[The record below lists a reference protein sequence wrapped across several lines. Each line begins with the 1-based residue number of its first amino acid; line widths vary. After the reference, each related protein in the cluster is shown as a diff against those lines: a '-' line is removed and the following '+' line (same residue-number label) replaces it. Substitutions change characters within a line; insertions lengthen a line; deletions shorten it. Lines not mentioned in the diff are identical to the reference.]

1 MDGTKKLRIKT
12 FAVKSPRKI
21 ENIRPATSYVQYRCN
36 VFGFANAMQ
45 LYRPM
50 LQQRQDVINH
60 LAETPFWSLIK
71 FYMDDEIVATD
82 RKKKSDMDLI
92 KIIQCYDSK
101 QQRFKFGDHEP
112 KAITSEDV
120 VQIFGLNNQGVE
132 LPNTDKSTKNMK
144 DSFVKTYFAKQKIV
158 KKKDIVEAYQKSVQD
173 KTPEGAKA
181 TASIICVHLLQSLL
195 FATSGTYISWSFITI
210 CGALDQISKYN
221 WAKGVRDYL
230 FKRINKSKKK
240 RKNGEESATTS
251 GCTALILYWICLHT
265 NLVETISGRENMI
278 PAIGRWDITKIH
290 KAIRDIRVEEIEIGG
305 GIPCSEEPI
314 REHSNINQ
322 EECNAIPYPQQ
333 NNESSKKKEKKT
345 PGRKRKRTEVG
356 AEEDQ
361 SITINEAQ
369 LQFDQLYQEEFMKFD
384 ASYQKDFFGIDNT
397 LGVEDFEKFKRCA
410 SMDQKRNIEKLLQ
423 ERLEDKQKISSMNT
437 EMIQLQLKNTAASM
451 KVNKLLDEIG
461 SLKKKLLENQGED
474 PDNDDQVEEHTHDK
488 DTATEDPVQ
497 ENATEN
503 DVAMEDPKQR
513 HAIDHGPDENEED
526 QDHEGKDA
534 ATEKATSGDQPGVQ
548 MQTPTIKDAEKQE
561 KETAKK
567 KTRTL
572 VKNIRRRDDRKP
584 NVDPHYDYIPIQK
597 KQKKAKYIY
606 AVSDSESPSILP
618 SESQPL
624 DLIIEKG
631 KEEPKVE
638 SPLNP
643 IAKEIANK
651 PAKKDAKKPVKR
663 KLDKRYHLPA
673 STRAY
678 KLLADETKEKFK
690 EYYRQEKM
698 DYFWMQ
704 PRQGSIVND
713 LVVLKSDLTSLFVDG
728 AIDAN
733 IIDASFYTMAENESK
748 MRQQKN
754 LYLHSF
760 IFNDME
766 IEKSKSDQEH
776 IDKTLQTVLQDNVDK
791 VAKVFILIRHYF
803 HFSLVVWDIKNGKMT
818 HYNSKLPRVHGNTD
832 LYFDHAV
839 QVRDKIEGF
848 YKYFKG
854 DSNLTID
861 IERCLTCAQRKEDS
875 LDCGIF
881 VLQFATQVQEDKPV
895 EATFEKED
903 VFAKRAQIATTLM
916 NHKNS
921 YANGLKKILEDRR
934 QQNKHGQYD
943 DIPDEDFITLA

>member
-12 FAVKSPRKI
+12 FAVKSPRKK
-21 ENIRPATSYVQYRCN
+21 ENKRPATSYVQYRCN

-45 LYRPM
+45 LYRLM

-101 QQRFKFGDHEP
+101 QQQFKFGDHEP

-120 VQIFGLNNQGVE
+120 VEIFGLNNQGVE

-144 DSFVKTYFAKQKIV
+144 DSFVKAYFAKQKIV

-181 TASIICVHLLQSLL
+181 TASMICVHLLQSLL
-195 FATSGTYISWSFITI
+195 FATSGTYIAWSFITI
-210 CGALDQISKYN
+210 CGALNQISKYN
-221 WAKGVRDYL
+221 WAKGVKDYL

-240 RKNGEESATTS
+240 RKNGEESSTTS

-305 GIPCSEEPI
+305 GIPCSEEPTK
-314 REHSNINQ
+314 EHSNINQ
-322 EECNAIPYPQQ
+322 EEYNAIPYPQQ

-345 PGRKRKRTEVG
+345 TGRKRKRTEVG

-361 SITINEAQ
+361 SITITEAQ
-369 LQFDQLYQEEFMKFD
+369 SQFDQLYQEEFMKFD
-384 ASYQKDFFGIDNT
+384 ASYQKDFIGIDNT

-437 EMIQLQLKNTAASM
+437 EMIQLQLNNTAASM

-461 SLKKKLLENQGED
+461 SLKKKLLENQAIVPDLNASTKEDPEEDEPPKED

-503 DVAMEDPKQR
+503 VVAMEDPKQR
-513 HAIDHGPDENEED
+513 HAIDHDPDENEED
-526 QDHEGKDA
+526 QAEEDQEHEGKDT
-534 ATEKATSGDQPGVQ
+534 ATEKGTSGVQQDVQ
-548 MQTPTIKDAEKQE
+548 MQTPTIKDAEKQG

-584 NVDPHYDYIPIQK
+584 NVDPHYDYIPIQR
-597 KQKKAKYIY
+597 KQKNAKYIY
-606 AVSDSESPSILP
+606 AMSDSESPSIFQ

-624 DLIIEKG
+624 EPIIEKG

-643 IAKEIANK
+643 IAKEITNK
-651 PAKKDAKKPVKR
+651 PAKKAAKKPVKQ

-678 KLLADETKEKFK
+678 KLLEDETKEKFK

-704 PRQGSIVND
+704 PRQGSMATD

-728 AIDAN
+728 AINAN
-733 IIDASFYTMAENESK
+733 IIDASFYTMAENE
-748 MRQQKN
+748 
-754 LYLHSF
+754 
-760 IFNDME
+760 
-766 IEKSKSDQEH
+766 
-776 IDKTLQTVLQDNVDK
+776 
-791 VAKVFILIRHYF
+791 
-803 HFSLVVWDIKNGKMT
+803 
-818 HYNSKLPRVHGNTD
+818 
-832 LYFDHAV
+832 
-839 QVRDKIEGF
+839 
-848 YKYFKG
+848 
-854 DSNLTID
+854 
-861 IERCLTCAQRKEDS
+861 
-875 LDCGIF
+875 
-881 VLQFATQVQEDKPV
+881 
-895 EATFEKED
+895 
-903 VFAKRAQIATTLM
+903 
-916 NHKNS
+916 
-921 YANGLKKILEDRR
+921 
-934 QQNKHGQYD
+934 
-943 DIPDEDFITLA
+943 

>member
-112 KAITSEDV
+112 KAIT
-120 VQIFGLNNQGVE
+120 
-132 LPNTDKSTKNMK
+132 T
-144 DSFVKTYFAKQKIV
+144 
-158 KKKDIVEAYQKSVQD
+158 
-173 KTPEGAKA
+173 
-181 TASIICVHLLQSLL
+181 
-195 FATSGTYISWSFITI
+195 WSFITI

-278 PAIGRWDITKIH
+278 PTIGRWDITKIH

-437 EMIQLQLKNTAASM
+437 EMIQLQLKNIAASM

-526 QDHEGKDA
+526 QAEEDQDHEGKDA
-534 ATEKATSGDQPGVQ
+534 ATEKATSGDQLGVQ

-631 KEEPKVE
+631 KEEPEVE

-651 PAKKDAKKPVKR
+651 PAKKPVKR

-704 PRQGSIVND
+704 PR
-713 LVVLKSDLTSLFVDG
+713 
-728 AIDAN
+728 
-733 IIDASFYTMAENESK
+733 
-748 MRQQKN
+748 
-754 LYLHSF
+754 
-760 IFNDME
+760 
-766 IEKSKSDQEH
+766 
-776 IDKTLQTVLQDNVDK
+776 
-791 VAKVFILIRHYF
+791 
-803 HFSLVVWDIKNGKMT
+803 
-818 HYNSKLPRVHGNTD
+818 
-832 LYFDHAV
+832 
-839 QVRDKIEGF
+839 
-848 YKYFKG
+848 
-854 DSNLTID
+854 
-861 IERCLTCAQRKEDS
+861 
-875 LDCGIF
+875 
-881 VLQFATQVQEDKPV
+881 
-895 EATFEKED
+895 
-903 VFAKRAQIATTLM
+903 
-916 NHKNS
+916 
-921 YANGLKKILEDRR
+921 
-934 QQNKHGQYD
+934 
-943 DIPDEDFITLA
+943 

>member
-1 MDGTKKLRIKT
+1 MDRTKKLRIKT
-12 FAVKSPRKI
+12 FAIKSPRKK
-21 ENIRPATSYVQYRCN
+21 ENKRPATSYVQYRCN

-101 QQRFKFGDHEP
+101 QQQFKFGDHEP
-112 KAITSEDV
+112 KAIT
-120 VQIFGLNNQGVE
+120 
-132 LPNTDKSTKNMK
+132 T
-144 DSFVKTYFAKQKIV
+144 
-158 KKKDIVEAYQKSVQD
+158 
-173 KTPEGAKA
+173 
-181 TASIICVHLLQSLL
+181 
-195 FATSGTYISWSFITI
+195 WSFITI
-210 CGALDQISKYN
+210 CGALDQIRKYN

-290 KAIRDIRVEEIEIGG
+290 KAIRDIQVEEIEIGG
-305 GIPCSEEPI
+305 GIPCSEEPTN
-314 REHSNINQ
+314 EHSNINQ
-322 EECNAIPYPQQ
+322 EECNVIPYPQQ

-345 PGRKRKRTEVG
+345 TGRKRKRTEVG

-361 SITINEAQ
+361 SITITEAQ
-369 LQFDQLYQEEFMKFD
+369 SQFDQLYQEEFMKFD
-384 ASYQKDFFGIDNT
+384 ASYQKDFIGIDNT

-410 SMDQKRNIEKLLQ
+410 SMDQKRYLVLSHMMIYALDNIHTNSIVMNQTTGALNRNIEKLLQ

-437 EMIQLQLKNTAASM
+437 EMIQLQLNNTAASM

-461 SLKKKLLENQGED
+461 SLKKKLLENQAIVPDLNASTKED
-474 PDNDDQVEEHTHDK
+474 PEEDEPPKEHPDNDDQVEEHTHDK

-513 HAIDHGPDENEED
+513 HAIDHDPDENEED
-526 QDHEGKDA
+526 QAEEDQEHEGKDT
-534 ATEKATSGDQPGVQ
+534 ATEKGTFGVQ
-548 MQTPTIKDAEKQE
+548 Q
-561 KETAKK
+561 
-567 KTRTL
+567 
-572 VKNIRRRDDRKP
+572 DR
-584 NVDPHYDYIPIQK
+584 

-606 AVSDSESPSILP
+606 DVSDSESPSIFQ

-624 DLIIEKG
+624 EPIIEKG

-651 PAKKDAKKPVKR
+651 PAKKAAKKPVKQ

-678 KLLADETKEKFK
+678 KLLEDKTKEKFK

-704 PRQGSIVND
+704 PRQGSMATD

-754 LYLHSF
+754 LYLPSF

-766 IEKSKSDQEH
+766 IEKSKTDQEH
-776 IDKTLQTVLQDNVDK
+776 IDKTLKTVLQDNVDK
-791 VAKVFILIRHYF
+791 VGKVFILIKHYF
-803 HFSLVVWDIKNGKMT
+803 HFSLVVLDIKNGKMT

-839 QVRDKIEGF
+839 QVRDKIEAF
-848 YKYFKG
+848 YKDFKG

-861 IERCLTCAQRKEDS
+861 IERCLTCAQQKEDS

-881 VLQFATQVQEDKPV
+881 VIQFATQVQEGKPI
-895 EATFEKED
+895 EATFEKEE
-903 VFAKRAQIATTLM
+903 VFAKRAQIATALV

>member
-1 MDGTKKLRIKT
+1 MFPVPSSDLHPDENTQKIWEVKATEKKQRVEIGQTHMDGTKKLRIKT

-21 ENIRPATSYVQYRCN
+21 IRPATSYVQYRCN

-112 KAITSEDV
+112 NAITSEDV
-120 VQIFGLNNQGVE
+120 VEIFGLNNQGVE

-144 DSFVKTYFAKQKIV
+144 DNFVKSYFAKQKIV

-195 FATSGTYISWSFITI
+195 FATSGTYIAWSFITI

-221 WAKGVRDYL
+221 WTKGVRDYL

-251 GCTALILYWICLHT
+251 GCTALIL
-265 NLVETISGRENMI
+265 
-278 PAIGRWDITKIH
+278 
-290 KAIRDIRVEEIEIGG
+290 IGG
-305 GIPCSEEPI
+305 GIPCSEEPTN
-314 REHSNINQ
+314 EHSNINQ

-333 NNESSKKKEKKT
+333 NNESSKRKEKKT
-345 PGRKRKRTEVG
+345 TGRKRKRTEVG

-361 SITINEAQ
+361 GITITEAQ
-369 LQFDQLYQEEFMKFD
+369 SQFDQLYQEEFMKFD
-384 ASYQKDFFGIDNT
+384 ASYQKDFIGIDNT

-410 SMDQKRNIEKLLQ
+410 SMDQKRYLVLSHMMIYALDNLHTDSIVMNQTTGSLNRNIENLLQ

-437 EMIQLQLKNTAASM
+437 EMIHLQLKNTTASM
-451 KVNKLLDEIG
+451 KVNKILDEIG
-461 SLKKKLLENQGED
+461 SLKKKLLENQAIVPDLNASTKEDPEEDEPPKAD

-488 DTATEDPVQ
+488 DTAIEDPVQ

-503 DVAMEDPKQR
+503 DVAMEDQE
-513 HAIDHGPDENEED
+513 HEE
-526 QDHEGKDA
+526 KDT
-534 ATEKATSGDQPGVQ
+534 ATEKGTSGVQPDVQ
-548 MQTPTIKDAEKQE
+548 MQTPTIKDVENQV

-584 NVDPHYDYIPIQK
+584 NADPHYDYISIQR
-597 KQKKAKYIY
+597 KQKKAKYIF
-606 AVSDSESPSILP
+606 AVSDSESPSIFP

-624 DLIIEKG
+624 EPIIDKG

-643 IAKEIANK
+643 IANE
-651 PAKKDAKKPVKR
+651 PAKKAAKKPVKR

-678 KLLADETKEKFK
+678 KLLDDETKEKFK

-704 PRQGSIVND
+704 PRQGSMVTD
-713 LVVLKSDLTSLFVDG
+713 LFVLKSDLTSLFVDG

-733 IIDASFYTMAENESK
+733 IIDASFYTMTENE
-748 MRQQKN
+748 
-754 LYLHSF
+754 
-760 IFNDME
+760 
-766 IEKSKSDQEH
+766 
-776 IDKTLQTVLQDNVDK
+776 
-791 VAKVFILIRHYF
+791 
-803 HFSLVVWDIKNGKMT
+803 
-818 HYNSKLPRVHGNTD
+818 
-832 LYFDHAV
+832 
-839 QVRDKIEGF
+839 
-848 YKYFKG
+848 
-854 DSNLTID
+854 
-861 IERCLTCAQRKEDS
+861 
-875 LDCGIF
+875 
-881 VLQFATQVQEDKPV
+881 
-895 EATFEKED
+895 
-903 VFAKRAQIATTLM
+903 
-916 NHKNS
+916 
-921 YANGLKKILEDRR
+921 
-934 QQNKHGQYD
+934 
-943 DIPDEDFITLA
+943 

>member
-1 MDGTKKLRIKT
+1 
-12 FAVKSPRKI
+12 
-21 ENIRPATSYVQYRCN
+21 
-36 VFGFANAMQ
+36 
-45 LYRPM
+45 M

-120 VQIFGLNNQGVE
+120 VEIFGLNNQGVE

-144 DSFVKTYFAKQKIV
+144 DSFVKSYFAKQKIV
-158 KKKDIVEAYQKSVQD
+158 KKKNIVEAYQKSVQD

-195 FATSGTYISWSFITI
+195 FATSGTYIAWSFITI

-240 RKNGEESATTS
+240 RKNEEESATTS

-278 PAIGRWDITKIH
+278 PVIGRWDITKIH

-305 GIPCSEEPI
+305 GIPCSEEPTN
-314 REHSNINQ
+314 EHSYINQ

-333 NNESSKKKEKKT
+333 NNESSKRKEKKT
-345 PGRKRKRTEVG
+345 TGRERKRTEVG

-361 SITINEAQ
+361 GITITEAQ
-369 LQFDQLYQEEFMKFD
+369 SQFDQLYQEEFMKFD
-384 ASYQKDFFGIDNT
+384 ASYQKDFIGIDNT

-410 SMDQKRNIEKLLQ
+410 SMDQKMYLVLSHMMIYALDNLHTDSIVMNQTTGSLNRNIENLLQ
-423 ERLEDKQKISSMNT
+423 EQLEDKQKISSMNT

-461 SLKKKLLENQGED
+461 SLKKKLLENQAIVPDLNASTKEDPEEDEPPKAD

-497 ENATEN
+497 KNATEN
-503 DVAMEDPKQR
+503 DVTMEDQ
-513 HAIDHGPDENEED
+513 E
-526 QDHEGKDA
+526 HEGKDT
-534 ATEKATSGDQPGVQ
+534 ATEKGTSGVQPDVQ
-548 MQTPTIKDAEKQE
+548 MQTPTIKDAEKQG

-584 NVDPHYDYIPIQK
+584 NADPHYDYIPIQR
-597 KQKKAKYIY
+597 KQKKAKYIF
-606 AVSDSESPSILP
+606 AVSDSESPSIFP
-618 SESQPL
+618 SEKQPL
-624 DLIIEKG
+624 EPIIDKG
-631 KEEPKVE
+631 KKEPKVE

-643 IAKEIANK
+643 IANK
-651 PAKKDAKKPVKR
+651 PAKKPVKR

-678 KLLADETKEKFK
+678 KLLDDETKEKFK

-704 PRQGSIVND
+704 PRQGSMVTD
-713 LVVLKSDLTSLFVDG
+713 LVVLKSDLTSL
-728 AIDAN
+728 
-733 IIDASFYTMAENESK
+733 
-748 MRQQKN
+748 
-754 LYLHSF
+754 
-760 IFNDME
+760 FNDME

-791 VAKVFILIRHYF
+791 VGKIFILIKHYF

-818 HYNSKLPRVHGNTD
+818 HYNSKLPRMLHLRPTKGGLVM
-832 LYFDHAV
+832 
-839 QVRDKIEGF
+839 QEG
-848 YKYFKG
+848 
-854 DSNLTID
+854 
-861 IERCLTCAQRKEDS
+861 
-875 LDCGIF
+875 
-881 VLQFATQVQEDKPV
+881 KPI
-895 EATFEKED
+895 EATFEKEE
-903 VFAKRAQIATTLM
+903 VFAKRAQIATTLV

>member
-1 MDGTKKLRIKT
+1 MD
-12 FAVKSPRKI
+12 
-21 ENIRPATSYVQYRCN
+21 
-36 VFGFANAMQ
+36 
-45 LYRPM
+45 
-50 LQQRQDVINH
+50 
-60 LAETPFWSLIK
+60 
-71 FYMDDEIVATD
+71 
-82 RKKKSDMDLI
+82 
-92 KIIQCYDSK
+92 
-101 QQRFKFGDHEP
+101 
-112 KAITSEDV
+112 
-120 VQIFGLNNQGVE
+120 
-132 LPNTDKSTKNMK
+132 
-144 DSFVKTYFAKQKIV
+144 QKRYLVLSHMMI
-158 KKKDIVEAYQKSVQD
+158 Y
-173 KTPEGAKA
+173 
-181 TASIICVHLLQSLL
+181 
-195 FATSGTYISWSFITI
+195 
-210 CGALDQISKYN
+210 ALDN
-221 WAKGVRDYL
+221 
-230 FKRINKSKKK
+230 
-240 RKNGEESATTS
+240 
-251 GCTALILYWICLHT
+251 LHT
-265 NLVETISGRENMI
+265 NSIVMNET
-278 PAIGRWDITKIH
+278 T
-290 KAIRDIRVEEIEIGG
+290 
-305 GIPCSEEPI
+305 
-314 REHSNINQ
+314 
-322 EECNAIPYPQQ
+322 
-333 NNESSKKKEKKT
+333 
-345 PGRKRKRTEVG
+345 G
-356 AEEDQ
+356 AL
-361 SITINEAQ
+361 N
-369 LQFDQLYQEEFMKFD
+369 
-384 ASYQKDFFGIDNT
+384 
-397 LGVEDFEKFKRCA
+397 
-410 SMDQKRNIEKLLQ
+410 RNIEKLLQ

-526 QDHEGKDA
+526 QAEEDQDHEGKDA
-534 ATEKATSGDQPGVQ
+534 ATEKATSGDQPG
-548 MQTPTIKDAEKQE
+548 KE

-584 NVDPHYDYIPIQK
+584 NVDPHYDYIPIQR

-704 PRQGSIVND
+704 PRQGSIVTD
-713 LVVLKSDLTSLFVDG
+713 LVVLKSDLTSL
-728 AIDAN
+728 
-733 IIDASFYTMAENESK
+733 
-748 MRQQKN
+748 
-754 LYLHSF
+754 
-760 IFNDME
+760 FNDME

-818 HYNSKLPRVHGNTD
+818 HYNSKLPRG
-832 LYFDHAV
+832 
-839 QVRDKIEGF
+839 
-848 YKYFKG
+848 
-854 DSNLTID
+854 
-861 IERCLTCAQRKEDS
+861 
-875 LDCGIF
+875 
-881 VLQFATQVQEDKPV
+881 KPV

-903 VFAKRAQIATTLM
+903 VFAKRAQIATTLV
-916 NHKNS
+916 NHKNN

>member
-1 MDGTKKLRIKT
+1 MDGAKKLRIKT

-158 KKKDIVEAYQKSVQD
+158 KKKDIIEAYQKSVQD

-195 FATSGTYISWSFITI
+195 FTTSGTYIAWSFVTI

-230 FKRINKSKKK
+230 FRRINKSKKK

-305 GIPCSEEPI
+305 GIPCFEEPI

-397 LGVEDFEKFKRCA
+397 LGVEEFENFKRCA
-410 SMDQKRNIEKLLQ
+410 SMDQKRYLVLSHMMIYALDNLHTDSIVMNETTGALNRNIEKLLQ

-497 ENATEN
+497 DNATEN

-513 HAIDHGPDENEED
+513 HAIDHGPDENEEDQAEED

-572 VKNIRRRDDRKP
+572 VKNIRMRDDRKP
-584 NVDPHYDYIPIQK
+584 NVDPHYDYIPIQR

-606 AVSDSESPSILP
+606 AVSDSESPSILL

-704 PRQGSIVND
+704 PRQGSIVTD
-713 LVVLKSDLTSLFVDG
+713 LVVLKSDLTSL
-728 AIDAN
+728 
-733 IIDASFYTMAENESK
+733 
-748 MRQQKN
+748 
-754 LYLHSF
+754 
-760 IFNDME
+760 FNDME

-776 IDKTLQTVLQDNVDK
+776 IDKTLQTVLEDNMDK

-818 HYNSKLPRVHGNTD
+818 HYNSKLPRG
-832 LYFDHAV
+832 
-839 QVRDKIEGF
+839 
-848 YKYFKG
+848 
-854 DSNLTID
+854 
-861 IERCLTCAQRKEDS
+861 
-875 LDCGIF
+875 
-881 VLQFATQVQEDKPV
+881 KPV
-895 EATFEKED
+895 EATFEKEY
-903 VFAKRAQIATTLM
+903 VFAKRAQIATTLV

>member
-12 FAVKSPRKI
+12 FAIKSPRKK
-21 ENIRPATSYVQYRCN
+21 ENKRPATSYVQYRCN

-101 QQRFKFGDHEP
+101 QQQFKFGDHKP
-112 KAITSEDV
+112 KTITSEDV
-120 VQIFGLNNQGVE
+120 VEIFGLNNQRVE
-132 LPNTDKSTKNMK
+132 LPNTDKSTKNMN
-144 DSFVKTYFAKQKIV
+144 DSFVKAYFAKQKIL

-195 FATSGTYISWSFITI
+195 FATSGTYIAWSFITI
-210 CGALDQISKYN
+210 CGALDQIRKYN

-290 KAIRDIRVEEIEIGG
+290 KAIRDIQVEEIEIGG
-305 GIPCSEEPI
+305 GIPCSEEPTK
-314 REHSNINQ
+314 EHSNINQ
-322 EECNAIPYPQQ
+322 EECNVIPYPQQ

-345 PGRKRKRTEVG
+345 TGRKRKRTEVG

-361 SITINEAQ
+361 SITITEAQ
-369 LQFDQLYQEEFMKFD
+369 SQFDQLYQEEFMKFD
-384 ASYQKDFFGIDNT
+384 ASYQKDFIGIDNT

-437 EMIQLQLKNTAASM
+437 EMIQLQLNNTAASM

-461 SLKKKLLENQGED
+461 SLKKKLLENQAIVPDLNASTKED
-474 PDNDDQVEEHTHDK
+474 PEEDEPPKEHPDNDDQVEEHTHDK

-513 HAIDHGPDENEED
+513 HAIDHDPDENEED
-526 QDHEGKDA
+526 QAEEDQEHEGKDT
-534 ATEKATSGDQPGVQ
+534 ATEKGTFG
-548 MQTPTIKDAEKQE
+548 
-561 KETAKK
+561 
-567 KTRTL
+567 
-572 VKNIRRRDDRKP
+572 
-584 NVDPHYDYIPIQK
+584 
-597 KQKKAKYIY
+597 
-606 AVSDSESPSILP
+606 

-624 DLIIEKG
+624 EPIIEKG

-651 PAKKDAKKPVKR
+651 PAKKAAKKPVKQ

-678 KLLADETKEKFK
+678 KLLEDKTKEKFK

-704 PRQGSIVND
+704 PRQGSMATD

-754 LYLHSF
+754 LYLPSF

-766 IEKSKSDQEH
+766 IEKSKTDQEH
-776 IDKTLQTVLQDNVDK
+776 IDKTLKTVLQDNVDK
-791 VAKVFILIRHYF
+791 VGKVFILIKHYF
-803 HFSLVVWDIKNGKMT
+803 HFSLVVLDIKNGKMT

-839 QVRDKIEGF
+839 QVRDKIEAF
-848 YKYFKG
+848 YKDFKG

-861 IERCLTCAQRKEDS
+861 IERCLTYAQQKEDS

-881 VLQFATQVQEDKPV
+881 VIQFATQVQEGKPI
-895 EATFEKED
+895 EATFEKEE
-903 VFAKRAQIATTLM
+903 VFAKRAQIATALV

>member
-1 MDGTKKLRIKT
+1 MDETKKLRIKT
-12 FAVKSPRKI
+12 FTVKSPRKK
-21 ENIRPATSYVQYRCN
+21 ENKRPATSYVQYRCN

-101 QQRFKFGDHEP
+101 QQQFKFGDHEP

-120 VQIFGLNNQGVE
+120 VEIFGLNNQGVE

-144 DSFVKTYFAKQKIV
+144 DGFVKAYFAKQKIV
-158 KKKDIVEAYQKSVQD
+158 KKRTLLKHTKNQSKT

-195 FATSGTYISWSFITI
+195 FATSGTYIAWSFITI

-278 PAIGRWDITKIH
+278 P
-290 KAIRDIRVEEIEIGG
+290 IGG
-305 GIPCSEEPI
+305 GIPCSEEPTK
-314 REHSNINQ
+314 EHSNINQ

-345 PGRKRKRTEVG
+345 TGRKRKRTEVG

-397 LGVEDFEKFKRCA
+397 LGVEYFEKFKRCA
-410 SMDQKRNIEKLLQ
+410 SMDQKRYLVLSHMMIYALDNLHTDSIVMNQTTGALNRNIEKLLQ
-423 ERLEDKQKISSMNT
+423 ERLEDKQKIT
-437 EMIQLQLKNTAASM
+437 ASM

-461 SLKKKLLENQGED
+461 SLKKKLLENQVED

-488 DTATEDPVQ
+488 NTATEDPVQ

-503 DVAMEDPKQR
+503 DVAMEDPKQK

-526 QDHEGKDA
+526 QAEEDQEHEGKDT
-534 ATEKATSGDQPGVQ
+534 ATEKGTSGVQPDVQ
-548 MQTPTIKDAEKQE
+548 MQTPTIKDVEKQG

-584 NVDPHYDYIPIQK
+584 NVDPHYDYIPIQI

-606 AVSDSESPSILP
+606 AVSDSESPSTFP

-624 DLIIEKG
+624 EPIIEKG

-651 PAKKDAKKPVKR
+651 PAKKAAKKPVKQ

-678 KLLADETKEKFK
+678 KLLEDETKEKFK

-698 DYFWMQ
+698 DYFWML
-704 PRQGSIVND
+704 PRQGSMVTD

-754 LYLHSF
+754 LYLPSF

-791 VAKVFILIRHYF
+791 VGKVFILIKHYF

-818 HYNSKLPRVHGNTD
+818 HYNSKLPRVHGNTN

-839 QVRDKIEGF
+839 QVE
-848 YKYFKG
+848 
-854 DSNLTID
+854 
-861 IERCLTCAQRKEDS
+861 EV
-875 LDCGIF
+875 F
-881 VLQFATQVQEDKPV
+881 V
-895 EATFEKED
+895 
-903 VFAKRAQIATTLM
+903 KRAQIATTLV

-934 QQNKHGQYD
+934 QQNKHG
-943 DIPDEDFITLA
+943 

>member
-1 MDGTKKLRIKT
+1 
-12 FAVKSPRKI
+12 
-21 ENIRPATSYVQYRCN
+21 
-36 VFGFANAMQ
+36 MQ

-101 QQRFKFGDHEP
+101 QQR
-112 KAITSEDV
+112 
-120 VQIFGLNNQGVE
+120 
-132 LPNTDKSTKNMK
+132 
-144 DSFVKTYFAKQKIV
+144 
-158 KKKDIVEAYQKSVQD
+158 
-173 KTPEGAKA
+173 
-181 TASIICVHLLQSLL
+181 
-195 FATSGTYISWSFITI
+195 
-210 CGALDQISKYN
+210 KYN

-290 KAIRDIRVEEIEIGG
+290 KAIRDIRDEEIEIGG
-305 GIPCSEEPI
+305 GISCSEEPTN
-314 REHSNINQ
+314 EHSNINQ

-333 NNESSKKKEKKT
+333 NNE
-345 PGRKRKRTEVG
+345 KRKRTEVG

-361 SITINEAQ
+361 GITITEAQ
-369 LQFDQLYQEEFMKFD
+369 SQFDQLYQEEFMKFD
-384 ASYQKDFFGIDNT
+384 ASYQKDFIGIDNT

-410 SMDQKRNIEKLLQ
+410 SMDQKRYLVLSHMMIYALDNLHTDSI
-423 ERLEDKQKISSMNT
+423 DKQKISSMNT

-461 SLKKKLLENQGED
+461 SLKKKLLENQAIVPDLNASTKEDPEEDEPPKAD

-497 ENATEN
+497 KNATEN
-503 DVAMEDPKQR
+503 DMAMEDQ
-513 HAIDHGPDENEED
+513 E
-526 QDHEGKDA
+526 HEGKDN
-534 ATEKATSGDQPGVQ
+534 ATEKGTSG
-548 MQTPTIKDAEKQE
+548 
-561 KETAKK
+561 
-567 KTRTL
+567 
-572 VKNIRRRDDRKP
+572 
-584 NVDPHYDYIPIQK
+584 
-597 KQKKAKYIY
+597 AKYIF
-606 AVSDSESPSILP
+606 AVSDSESPSIFP

-624 DLIIEKG
+624 EPIIDKG
-631 KEEPKVE
+631 KKEPKVE

-643 IAKEIANK
+643 IANK
-651 PAKKDAKKPVKR
+651 PAKKAAKKPVKR

-678 KLLADETKEKFK
+678 KLLDDETKEKFK

-704 PRQGSIVND
+704 PRQGSMVTD

-754 LYLHSF
+754 LYLPSF

-776 IDKTLQTVLQDNVDK
+776 IDKTLQTVLQDNVDN
-791 VAKVFILIRHYF
+791 VGKVFILIKHYF

-832 LYFDHAV
+832 IYFDHAV

-861 IERCLTCAQRKEDS
+861 IERCLTCAQQKEDS

-881 VLQFATQVQEDKPV
+881 VLQFATQVQEGKPI
-895 EATFEKED
+895 EATFEKEE
-903 VFAKRAQIATTLM
+903 VFAKRAQIATTLV

-921 YANGLKKILEDRR
+921 YANGLKNILEDRR

>member
-12 FAVKSPRKI
+12 FAIKSPRKK
-21 ENIRPATSYVQYRCN
+21 ENKRPATSYVQYRCN

-101 QQRFKFGDHEP
+101 QQ
-112 KAITSEDV
+112 
-120 VQIFGLNNQGVE
+120 Q
-132 LPNTDKSTKNMK
+132 
-144 DSFVKTYFAKQKIV
+144 
-158 KKKDIVEAYQKSVQD
+158 
-173 KTPEGAKA
+173 
-181 TASIICVHLLQSLL
+181 
-195 FATSGTYISWSFITI
+195 
-210 CGALDQISKYN
+210 KYN

-290 KAIRDIRVEEIEIGG
+290 KAIRDIQVEEIEIGG
-305 GIPCSEEPI
+305 GIPCSEEPTK
-314 REHSNINQ
+314 EHSNINQ
-322 EECNAIPYPQQ
+322 EECNVIPYPQQ

-345 PGRKRKRTEVG
+345 TGRKRKRTEVG

-361 SITINEAQ
+361 SITITEAQ
-369 LQFDQLYQEEFMKFD
+369 SQFDQLYQEEFMKFD
-384 ASYQKDFFGIDNT
+384 ASYQKDFIGIDNT

-410 SMDQKRNIEKLLQ
+410 SMDQKRYLVLSHMMIYALDNIHTNSIVMNQTTGALNRNIEKLLQ

-437 EMIQLQLKNTAASM
+437 EMIQLQLNNTAASM

-461 SLKKKLLENQGED
+461 SLKKKLLENQAIVPDLNASTKED
-474 PDNDDQVEEHTHDK
+474 PEEDEPPKEHPDNDDQVEEHTHDK

-513 HAIDHGPDENEED
+513 HAIDHDPDENEED
-526 QDHEGKDA
+526 QAEEDQEHEGKDT
-534 ATEKATSGDQPGVQ
+534 ATEKGTFGVQ
-548 MQTPTIKDAEKQE
+548 QD
-561 KETAKK
+561 
-567 KTRTL
+567 
-572 VKNIRRRDDRKP
+572 
-584 NVDPHYDYIPIQK
+584 
-597 KQKKAKYIY
+597 
-606 AVSDSESPSILP
+606 

-624 DLIIEKG
+624 EPIIEKG

-651 PAKKDAKKPVKR
+651 PAKKAAKKPVKQ

-678 KLLADETKEKFK
+678 KLLEDKTKEKFK

-704 PRQGSIVND
+704 PRQGSMATD

-754 LYLHSF
+754 LYLPSF

-766 IEKSKSDQEH
+766 IEKSKTDQEH
-776 IDKTLQTVLQDNVDK
+776 IDKTLKTVLQDNVDK
-791 VAKVFILIRHYF
+791 VGKVFILIKHYF
-803 HFSLVVWDIKNGKMT
+803 HFSLVVLDIKNGKMT

-839 QVRDKIEGF
+839 QVRDKIEAF
-848 YKYFKG
+848 YKDFKG

-861 IERCLTCAQRKEDS
+861 IERCLTCAQQKEDS

-881 VLQFATQVQEDKPV
+881 VIQFATQVQEGKPI
-895 EATFEKED
+895 EATFEKEE
-903 VFAKRAQIATTLM
+903 VFAKRAQIATALV

>member
-21 ENIRPATSYVQYRCN
+21 IRPATSYVQYRCN

-120 VQIFGLNNQGVE
+120 VEIFGLNNQGVE

-144 DSFVKTYFAKQKIV
+144 DSFL

-195 FATSGTYISWSFITI
+195 FATSGTYIAWSFITI

-251 GCTALILYWICLHT
+251 GCTALILYWFCLHT

-305 GIPCSEEPI
+305 GIPCSEEPTN
-314 REHSNINQ
+314 EHSNINQ

-333 NNESSKKKEKKT
+333 NNEFSKRKEKKT
-345 PGRKRKRTEVG
+345 TGRKRKRTEVG

-361 SITINEAQ
+361 GITITEAQ
-369 LQFDQLYQEEFMKFD
+369 SQFDQLYQEEFMKFD
-384 ASYQKDFFGIDNT
+384 ASYQKDFIGIDNT

-410 SMDQKRNIEKLLQ
+410 SMDQKRYLVLSHMMIYALDNLHTDSIVMNQTTGSLNRNIENLLQ

-461 SLKKKLLENQGED
+461 SLKKKLLENQAIVPDLNASTKEDPEEDEPPKAD

-503 DVAMEDPKQR
+503 DVAMEDQ
-513 HAIDHGPDENEED
+513 E
-526 QDHEGKDA
+526 HEGKDT
-534 ATEKATSGDQPGVQ
+534 ATEKGTSGVQPDVQ
-548 MQTPTIKDAEKQE
+548 IHTPTIKDAEKQG

-572 VKNIRRRDDRKP
+572 VKNIRMRDDRKP
-584 NVDPHYDYIPIQK
+584 NADPHYDYIPIQR
-597 KQKKAKYIY
+597 KQKKAKYIF
-606 AVSDSESPSILP
+606 AVSDSESPSIFP

-624 DLIIEKG
+624 EPIIDKG

-638 SPLNP
+638 SPLNL
-643 IAKEIANK
+643 IANK
-651 PAKKDAKKPVKR
+651 PAKKAAKKPVKR

-678 KLLADETKEKFK
+678 KLLDDETKEKFK

-704 PRQGSIVND
+704 PRQRSMVTD
-713 LVVLKSDLTSLFVDG
+713 LVVLKSDLTSL
-728 AIDAN
+728 
-733 IIDASFYTMAENESK
+733 
-748 MRQQKN
+748 
-754 LYLHSF
+754 
-760 IFNDME
+760 FNDME

-791 VAKVFILIRHYF
+791 VGKVFILIKHYF

-818 HYNSKLPRVHGNTD
+818 HYNSKLPRMLNLRPTKGGLVM
-832 LYFDHAV
+832 
-839 QVRDKIEGF
+839 QEG
-848 YKYFKG
+848 
-854 DSNLTID
+854 
-861 IERCLTCAQRKEDS
+861 
-875 LDCGIF
+875 
-881 VLQFATQVQEDKPV
+881 KPI
-895 EATFEKED
+895 EATFEKEE
-903 VFAKRAQIATTLM
+903 VFAKRAQIATTLV
-916 NHKNS
+916 NHKTS
-921 YANGLKKILEDRR
+921 YANGLKKILEDGR

>member
-1 MDGTKKLRIKT
+1 
-12 FAVKSPRKI
+12 
-21 ENIRPATSYVQYRCN
+21 
-36 VFGFANAMQ
+36 MQ

-101 QQRFKFGDHEP
+101 QQ
-112 KAITSEDV
+112 
-120 VQIFGLNNQGVE
+120 Q
-132 LPNTDKSTKNMK
+132 
-144 DSFVKTYFAKQKIV
+144 
-158 KKKDIVEAYQKSVQD
+158 
-173 KTPEGAKA
+173 
-181 TASIICVHLLQSLL
+181 
-195 FATSGTYISWSFITI
+195 
-210 CGALDQISKYN
+210 KYN

-290 KAIRDIRVEEIEIGG
+290 KAIRDIQVEEIEIGG
-305 GIPCSEEPI
+305 GIPCSEEPTK
-314 REHSNINQ
+314 EHSNINQ
-322 EECNAIPYPQQ
+322 EECNVIPYPQQ

-345 PGRKRKRTEVG
+345 TGRKRKRTEVG

-361 SITINEAQ
+361 SITITEAQ
-369 LQFDQLYQEEFMKFD
+369 SQFDQLYQEEFMKFD
-384 ASYQKDFFGIDNT
+384 ASYQKDFIGIDNT

-410 SMDQKRNIEKLLQ
+410 SMDQKRYLVLSHMMIYALDNIHTNSIVMNQTTGALNRNIEKLLQ

-437 EMIQLQLKNTAASM
+437 EMIQLQLNNTAASM

-461 SLKKKLLENQGED
+461 SLKKKLLENQAIVPDLNASTKED
-474 PDNDDQVEEHTHDK
+474 PEEDEPPKEHPDNDDQVEEHTHDK

-513 HAIDHGPDENEED
+513 HAIDHDPDENEED
-526 QDHEGKDA
+526 QAEEDQEHEGKDT
-534 ATEKATSGDQPGVQ
+534 ATEKGTFG
-548 MQTPTIKDAEKQE
+548 
-561 KETAKK
+561 
-567 KTRTL
+567 
-572 VKNIRRRDDRKP
+572 
-584 NVDPHYDYIPIQK
+584 
-597 KQKKAKYIY
+597 
-606 AVSDSESPSILP
+606 

-624 DLIIEKG
+624 EPIIEKG

-651 PAKKDAKKPVKR
+651 PAKKAAKKPVKQ

-678 KLLADETKEKFK
+678 KLLEDKTKEKFK

-704 PRQGSIVND
+704 PRQGSMATD

-754 LYLHSF
+754 LYLPSF

-766 IEKSKSDQEH
+766 IEKSKTDQEH
-776 IDKTLQTVLQDNVDK
+776 IDKTLKTVLQDNVDK
-791 VAKVFILIRHYF
+791 VGKVFILIKHYF
-803 HFSLVVWDIKNGKMT
+803 HFSLVVLDIKNGKMT

-839 QVRDKIEGF
+839 QVRDKIEAF
-848 YKYFKG
+848 YKDFKG

-861 IERCLTCAQRKEDS
+861 IERCLTCAQQKEDS

-881 VLQFATQVQEDKPV
+881 VIQFATQVQEGKPI
-895 EATFEKED
+895 EATFEKEE
-903 VFAKRAQIATTLM
+903 VFAKRAQIATALV

>member
-12 FAVKSPRKI
+12 FAVKSPRKK
-21 ENIRPATSYVQYRCN
+21 ENKRPATSYVQYRCN
-36 VFGFANAMQ
+36 VSGFANAMQ
-45 LYRPM
+45 LYKPM
-50 LQQRQDVINH
+50 LQQRQDVIND

-82 RKKKSDMDLI
+82 RKKKSDMNLI

-101 QQRFKFGDHEP
+101 QQQFKFGDHEP
-112 KAITSEDV
+112 KAITR
-120 VQIFGLNNQGVE
+120 VE
-132 LPNTDKSTKNMK
+132 LPNTDKSIKNMK
-144 DSFVKTYFAKQKIV
+144 DSFVKSYFAKQKIV
-158 KKKDIVEAYQKSVQD
+158 KKKDIVEAYQKLVQD

-195 FATSGTYISWSFITI
+195 FATSGTYIAWSFITI
-210 CGALDQISKYN
+210 S
-221 WAKGVRDYL
+221 KGVRDYL

-240 RKNGEESATTS
+240 RKNGEKSATTS

-305 GIPCSEEPI
+305 GIPCSEKPTN
-314 REHSNINQ
+314 EHSNINQ

-345 PGRKRKRTEVG
+345 TGRKRKRIEVG

-361 SITINEAQ
+361 GITITEAQ
-369 LQFDQLYQEEFMKFD
+369 SQFDQLYQ
-384 ASYQKDFFGIDNT
+384 KDFIGIDNT

-410 SMDQKRNIEKLLQ
+410 SMDQKRYLVLNHMMIYALDNLHTDSIVMNQTTGALNRNIENLLQ
-423 ERLEDKQKISSMNT
+423 ERLEDKQKIT
-437 EMIQLQLKNTAASM
+437 ASM

-461 SLKKKLLENQGED
+461 SLKKKLLENQAIIPYLNASTKEDLEEDEPPKED

-503 DVAMEDPKQR
+503 DVAMEDQ
-513 HAIDHGPDENEED
+513 E
-526 QDHEGKDA
+526 HEGKDT
-534 ATEKATSGDQPGVQ
+534 ATEKGTSGVQPYVQ
-548 MQTPTIKDAEKQE
+548 MQTPTIKDAKKQG

-572 VKNIRRRDDRKP
+572 VKNIRMRDDRKP
-584 NVDPHYDYIPIQK
+584 NVDPHYDYIPIQR
-597 KQKKAKYIY
+597 KQKKAKYIF
-606 AVSDSESPSILP
+606 AVSDSESPSIFP

-624 DLIIEKG
+624 EPIIEKG

-651 PAKKDAKKPVKR
+651 PAKKAAKKPVKR
-663 KLDKRYHLPA
+663 KLDKRYHLLA

-678 KLLADETKEKFK
+678 KLLEDETKEKFK
-690 EYYRQEKM
+690 EYYRKEKM
-698 DYFWMQ
+698 
-704 PRQGSIVND
+704 QGSMVTD

-733 IIDASFYTMAENESK
+733 IIDASFYTMAENE
-748 MRQQKN
+748 
-754 LYLHSF
+754 
-760 IFNDME
+760 
-766 IEKSKSDQEH
+766 
-776 IDKTLQTVLQDNVDK
+776 
-791 VAKVFILIRHYF
+791 
-803 HFSLVVWDIKNGKMT
+803 
-818 HYNSKLPRVHGNTD
+818 
-832 LYFDHAV
+832 
-839 QVRDKIEGF
+839 
-848 YKYFKG
+848 
-854 DSNLTID
+854 
-861 IERCLTCAQRKEDS
+861 
-875 LDCGIF
+875 
-881 VLQFATQVQEDKPV
+881 
-895 EATFEKED
+895 
-903 VFAKRAQIATTLM
+903 
-916 NHKNS
+916 
-921 YANGLKKILEDRR
+921 
-934 QQNKHGQYD
+934 
-943 DIPDEDFITLA
+943 

>member
-1 MDGTKKLRIKT
+1 
-12 FAVKSPRKI
+12 
-21 ENIRPATSYVQYRCN
+21 
-36 VFGFANAMQ
+36 
-45 LYRPM
+45 
-50 LQQRQDVINH
+50 
-60 LAETPFWSLIK
+60 
-71 FYMDDEIVATD
+71 
-82 RKKKSDMDLI
+82 
-92 KIIQCYDSK
+92 
-101 QQRFKFGDHEP
+101 
-112 KAITSEDV
+112 
-120 VQIFGLNNQGVE
+120 
-132 LPNTDKSTKNMK
+132 
-144 DSFVKTYFAKQKIV
+144 
-158 KKKDIVEAYQKSVQD
+158 
-173 KTPEGAKA
+173 
-181 TASIICVHLLQSLL
+181 
-195 FATSGTYISWSFITI
+195 
-210 CGALDQISKYN
+210 
-221 WAKGVRDYL
+221 
-230 FKRINKSKKK
+230 
-240 RKNGEESATTS
+240 
-251 GCTALILYWICLHT
+251 
-265 NLVETISGRENMI
+265 MI

-290 KAIRDIRVEEIEIGG
+290 KAIRDIQVEEIEIGG
-305 GIPCSEEPI
+305 GIPCSEEPTK
-314 REHSNINQ
+314 EHSNINQ
-322 EECNAIPYPQQ
+322 EECNVIPYPQQ

-345 PGRKRKRTEVG
+345 TGRKRKRTEVG

-361 SITINEAQ
+361 SITITEAQ
-369 LQFDQLYQEEFMKFD
+369 SQFDQLYQEEFMKFD
-384 ASYQKDFFGIDNT
+384 ASYQKDFIGIDNT

-410 SMDQKRNIEKLLQ
+410 SMDQKRYLVLSHMMIYALDNIHTNSIVMNQTTGALNRNIEKLLQ

-437 EMIQLQLKNTAASM
+437 EMIQLQLNNTAASM

-461 SLKKKLLENQGED
+461 SLKKKLLENQAIVPDLNASTKED
-474 PDNDDQVEEHTHDK
+474 PEEDEPPKEHPDNDDQVEEHTHDK

-513 HAIDHGPDENEED
+513 HAIDHDPDENEED
-526 QDHEGKDA
+526 QAEEDQEHEGKDT
-534 ATEKATSGDQPGVQ
+534 ATEKGTFGVQ
-548 MQTPTIKDAEKQE
+548 Q
-561 KETAKK
+561 
-567 KTRTL
+567 
-572 VKNIRRRDDRKP
+572 DR
-584 NVDPHYDYIPIQK
+584 

-606 AVSDSESPSILP
+606 DVSDSESPSIFQ

-624 DLIIEKG
+624 EPIIEKG

-651 PAKKDAKKPVKR
+651 PAKKAAKKPVKQ

-678 KLLADETKEKFK
+678 KLLEDKTKEKFK

-704 PRQGSIVND
+704 PRQGSMATD

-754 LYLHSF
+754 LYLPSF

-766 IEKSKSDQEH
+766 IEKSKTDQEH
-776 IDKTLQTVLQDNVDK
+776 IDKTLKTVLQDNVDK
-791 VAKVFILIRHYF
+791 VGKVFILIKHYF
-803 HFSLVVWDIKNGKMT
+803 HFSLVVLDIKNGKMT

-839 QVRDKIEGF
+839 QVRDKIEAF
-848 YKYFKG
+848 YKDFKG

-861 IERCLTCAQRKEDS
+861 IERCLTCAQQKEDS

-881 VLQFATQVQEDKPV
+881 VIQFATQVQEGKPI
-895 EATFEKED
+895 EATFEKEE
-903 VFAKRAQIATTLM
+903 VFAKRAQIATALV